1 MQALNAELMVKPGW
15 QGGADDWEGATR
27 TGVCPATGRNINLNI
42 NADLTAMS
50 RPVFVSTFADFLTVD
65 HVDTV
70 DAAVKRLPLMLTASL
85 RFIARTVDG

>member
-1 MQALNAELMVKPGW
+1 M
-15 QGGADDWEGATR
+15 EGRATE

-65 HVDTV
+65 TV
-70 DAAVKRLPLMLTASL
+70 EAFALMLTASL
-85 RFIARTVDG
+85 RFIARTVNG